1 MTLPLDIKREFLDR
15 VALDG
20 NVSRVCRELGLNR
33 STVYEWRGDPDFSLR
48 WDAALDMS
56 VDGLREQVLETAR
69 LMGLGRR
76 VPVFDPE
83 GRPVLDDDFEPV
95 TRLDVSRVD
104 VRVLAKLIDKT
115 VRAAD
120 GAPVAAVQVNVETT
134 PQERPRLIFPGE
146 GGFVDA

>member
-1 MTLPLDIKREFLDR
+1 MLGHSSLNGAILLNGNRGLRKHPFEAQRQARRRGGSMTLPLDIKREFLDR

-69 LMGLGRR
+69 LMGLGR
-76 VPVFDPE
+76 
-83 GRPVLDDDFEPV
+83 
-95 TRLDVSRVD
+95 
-104 VRVLAKLIDKT
+104 
-115 VRAAD
+115 
-120 GAPVAAVQVNVETT
+120 
-134 PQERPRLIFPGE
+134 
-146 GGFVDA
+146 